1 MQFLVKFP
9 FPGQALLFGRR
20 QEVSAQGCK
29 TKNINKKKKKKKKTI
44 KTFKK
49 LQKKEED
56 KNKNYE

>member
-1 MQFLVKFP
+1 MQFLVKFL

-29 TKNINKKKKKKKKTI
+29 TKNIKKEKEKKTK

-49 LQKKEED
+49 LKKKKD

>member
-1 MQFLVKFP
+1 MQFLVKFL

-29 TKNINKKKKKKKKTI
+29 TKNIKKKEKEKKTK

-49 LQKKEED
+49 LKKKKD